1 MIRVFTLPDLGE
13 GLTESEVVGWRVRV
27 GDSIELNQII
37 ADVETAKAVIELPS
51 PVAGVVAELHA
62 EAGQTIEVGAPLIT
76 FETDATAST
85 DETADTA
92 DTAETVSPEANLV
105 GYGARAEAAVPR
117 RRATRTTA
125 ALTAT
130 AATTTAALATTLA
143 PSTGSRAVDDRDTSS
158 DGPRSTPPVRAL
170 AATLG
175 VDLRTVTGTGDR
187 GLITRADVELAAS
200 RTASGVG
207 GPGRAR
213 ETRTAIRGVRKHTAT
228 AMVASAF
235 TAPQVTEFLTIDV
248 SATTS
253 LLSRLRADPRFDGHR
268 LTIFTVVAKAVC
280 LMLAQHHTLNS
291 RWDDA
296 AQEIVTFGYVN
307 LGIATATERGL
318 IVPNIKDA
326 ETLTL
331 PELADAIG
339 ALVNTARA
347 GQTLPADLARGTITL
362 TNIGVFGIDA
372 GTPILYPG
380 EAAILGIGAARRTP
394 WEYRNEVALRD
405 VLTLSLSFDHR
416 LVDGEQGAR
425 FLTDVAAILRAPLPL
440 LTLL

>member
-76 FETDATAST
+76 FETDATDAT
-85 DETADTA
+85 DATAN
-92 DTAETVSPEANLV
+92 PEANLV
-105 GYGARAEAAVPR
+105 GYGARTEAAVPR
-117 RRATRTTA
+117 RRATRATA
-125 ALTAT
+125 ALTPAL
-130 AATTTAALATTLA
+130 AATITAALATTLA
-143 PSTGSRAVDDRDTSS
+143 PGTGSRAVDDRDTSS
-158 DGPRSTPPVRAL
+158 DGPRSTPPVRTL

-175 VDLRTVTGTGDR
+175 VDLHTVTGTGEH

-235 TAPQVTEFLTIDV
+235 TAPQVTEFLTVDV

-280 LMLAQHHTLNS
+280 LLLAQHHTLNS
-291 RWDDA
+291 RWDDT

-380 EAAILGIGAARRTP
+380 EAAILGIGAVRRTP

-425 FLTDVAAILRAPLPL
+425 FLTDVAAILRDPLPL

>member
-1 MIRVFTLPDLGE
+1 
-13 GLTESEVVGWRVRV
+13 
-27 GDSIELNQII
+27 
-37 ADVETAKAVIELPS
+37 
-51 PVAGVVAELHA
+51 
-62 EAGQTIEVGAPLIT
+62 
-76 FETDATAST
+76 
-85 DETADTA
+85 
-92 DTAETVSPEANLV
+92 
-105 GYGARAEAAVPR
+105 
-117 RRATRTTA
+117 
-125 ALTAT
+125 
-130 AATTTAALATTLA
+130 
-143 PSTGSRAVDDRDTSS
+143 
-158 DGPRSTPPVRAL
+158 
-170 AATLG
+170 
-175 VDLRTVTGTGDR
+175 
-187 GLITRADVELAAS
+187 
-200 RTASGVG
+200 
-207 GPGRAR
+207 
-213 ETRTAIRGVRKHTAT
+213 
-228 AMVASAF
+228 
-235 TAPQVTEFLTIDV
+235 VTEFLAVDV

-280 LMLAQHHTLNS
+280 LLLAQHHTLNS
-291 RWDDA
+291 RWDDT

-331 PELADAIG
+331 PKLADAIG

-380 EAAILGIGAARRTP
+380 EAAILGIGAVRRTP
-394 WEYRNEVALRD
+394 WEHRNEVALRD

-425 FLTDVAAILRAPLPL
+425 FLTDVAAILRDPLPL